1 MLRRFSLLFTDK
13 ELRVKLFQII
23 GLLIFA
29 RFLANIPIPLLGIQ
43 DISTLV
49 ESDQFFALL
58 STISGGAYGTLSFVM
73 LGVGPFITASIV
85 MQLLGV
91 IVPQINEMQKE
102 EGELGRQKINRWTR
116 YLTVPLAALNSWGII
131 QFLAIGAGSS
141 GVSLNLPEVLR
152 RSEFSAETFWAWFS
166 VIASM
171 TAGCIIIMWIGEI
184 ITEMKLGNGIS
195 LIILGGIVSR
205 LPKQIYRFGGE
216 VFDNIKDLFSRFS
229 FDKATNWEVW
239 KAFLWEN
246 STWTPTRLGLIFLLV
261 LVITLFLV
269 VYFDGATRFIKV
281 LYSRRGHVE
290 GKSRTLANVN
300 SKLPVK
306 VIIAGVM
313 PIIFAVSFI
322 LFPTILSRFF
332 LTANVES
339 LRNTATAVEQFLST
353 NPRQIPTADSNLLPK
368 ANFATFYLSNSKQE
382 IDNAVIF
389 DQTEGTEI
397 FGFTLST
404 NPEIKNVFFDNTFAR
419 FEFTVP
425 QFLDPLPD
433 FALRWNGI
441 LAYTFFYFFLIIF
454 FTFFYTANIGFKTDE
469 ISDNLQRFGGYIP
482 GIRPGKETMNYLS
495 YVSNRINIV
504 GALFLALIAIV
515 PIALRDYL
523 PAGDGTLTGIV
534 GGTSL
539 LILVSVT
546 IETLKQIDA
555 QTTTVDYDKFLKY

>member
-1 MLRRFSLLFTDK
+1 MFRRFSLLFTDK
-13 ELRVKLFQII
+13 ELRTKFFKII
-23 GLLIFA
+23 GLLIVA
-29 RFLANIPIPLLGIQ
+29 RLLANIPIPLLGIQ
-43 DISTLV
+43 DISSLV

-91 IVPQINEMQKE
+91 IVPQINNLQKE

-116 YLTVPLAALNSWGII
+116 YLAVPLAALNSWGII
-131 QFLAIGAGSS
+131 QFLAVGAGSS

-152 RSEFSAETFWAWFS
+152 RSELSSETFWAWFA

-184 ITEMKLGNGIS
+184 ISEMKLGNGIS

-205 LPKQIYRFGGE
+205 LPEQIWQFGSE
-216 VFDNIKDLFSRFS
+216 VFSNIQDLFSRFS
-229 FDKATNWEVW
+229 VSKAGNWEVW
-239 KAFLWEN
+239 KAFLYEN
-246 STWTPTRLGLIFLLV
+246 STWQPTRLGLAFLFILV
-261 LVITLFLV
+261 ATLFLV
-269 VYFDGATRFIKV
+269 VYFDGATRFVKV
-281 LYSRRGHVE
+281 LYSRRGHTE

-300 SKLPVK
+300 SKLPIK

-322 LFPTILSRFF
+322 LFPTIVSRFF

-353 NPRQIPTADSNLLPK
+353 NPVQAPTVDPNLLPK
-368 ANFATFYLSNSKQE
+368 SSFAGFYLSNTETE
-382 IDNAVIF
+382 ITSATNYDTS
-389 DQTEGTEI
+389 QGTEI
-397 FGFTLST
+397 FGFTVST
-404 NPEIKNVFFDNTFAR
+404 NPNIKNVYFDNTFAR
-419 FEFTVP
+419 AEFSSP
-425 QFLDPLPD
+425 SFLDGLPD
-433 FALRWNGI
+433 FAIRWNGI

-454 FTFFYTANIGFKTDE
+454 FTFFYTSNIGFKTEE
-469 ISDNLQRFGGYIP
+469 IAENLQKSGGYIP
-482 GIRPGKETMNYLS
+482 GIRPGTETMNYLS
-495 YVSNRINIV
+495 YLSNRLSIV
-504 GALFLALIAIV
+504 GALFLAFIAVIPIV
-515 PIALRDYL
+515 LRDYL
-523 PAGDGTLTGIV
+523 PAGDGTLSGIV

-555 QTTTVDYDKFLKY
+555 QTTTVDYDKFTKY